1 MRKSIMLLLL
11 ILLHFSSIA
20 GEELL
25 LKQPV
30 TGFLIANLDKNLLR
44 SGTIILL
51 NENITLP
58 DNLDIPLV
66 EARLQGSL
74 KSEKQRQL
82 SDAELSRI
90 SALLTDTAMYARYTL
105 IDGDDV
111 GFFCATSNNPTYD
124 VLIVLKGEGGVKISL
139 CLSTTHNYYS
149 FIYAD
154 YGLLFYLANTC
165 FNSEAY
171 LPLSELLSQIKQGVR

>member
-1 MRKSIMLLLL
+1 MRKFIILSLL
-11 ILLHFSSIA
+11 ILLHFNSFA

-30 TGFLIANLDKNLLR
+30 ADFLIANLDKNLLR
-44 SGTIILL
+44 SGKIIFL
-51 NENITLP
+51 NESFTLP

-66 EARLQGSL
+66 EARLQERL
-74 KSEKQRQL
+74 KGEKQKQL
-82 SDAELSRI
+82 SDTELSLI
-90 SALLTDTAMYARYTL
+90 SALMTDTALYARYAL
-105 IDGDDV
+105 VDGDDV
-111 GFFCATSNNPTYD
+111 GSFCTASTNPAYD

-165 FNSEAY
+165 FNSDAY
-171 LPLSELLSQIKQGVR
+171 LPLAERLNQIKQGLR